1 MLFAG
6 LGFGALCHQYMSSRN
21 SSMIDTWQSADPD
34 PDLPHTRH
42 AGVIRNVPFAA
53 QMSEPTWREPLG
65 GTYKE
70 ETVWITK

>member
-1 MLFAG
+1 MLFAAR
-6 LGFGALCHQYMSSRN
+6 GFGALRHQYMSLRN
-21 SSMIDTWQSADPD
+21 LSMIDTRQSADPD

-42 AGVIRNVPFAA
+42 ARVIRTVPFAA